1 MNGRKYIG
9 IVVFNQNIDK
19 YSKSKKDSLKRE
31 IYEKMTSNEYFIK
44 NISVGGGQFLSY
56 KNKNIKLKGNKA
68 FVQFKETISPYYDT
82 YKKQSKNKSMFNWA
96 QKNFKKSMN
105 FNKRM
110 FLDDSLKAV
119 KISVKKDNKT
129 KKKTRLRK
137 NSQRSRRKIYRS
149 RRYKLSR
156 RILRRKKNKTKRK
169 NIKYNQKG
177 GGNIMIYINGVQK
190 ISFEM
195 EDNKNIADIKRL
207 LEREHRFNGS
217 ERLIFAGKELEDDK
231 LISELEED
239 GELTLIMIPERF
251 KSKDDGREGGSSES
265 AASAASATTEATVAT
280 VERPIPQRDE
290 ISKITIFIKLPDGR
304 TIHLVDIRFDE
315 YLRNIK
321 RILESEHSFNG
332 SERLIFAGKELED
345 GKQISEY
352 NEYHEN
358 EISLVAR
365 HGKDPLEI
373 NVSRDG
379 KYYVYYCGLPLPPE
393 DIDKDHHCRSLTE
406 KLQELIHSGNIYN
419 LYLSLGSN
427 CLHYMDMKDI
437 YTKCMDGQVRLP
449 RGWGEP
455 RLINKVFII
464 DYGIDIERYK
474 VEVSKYGEAE
484 YEIFN
489 MLWLDDAPELIETL
503 SRFIEYNKTPKD
515 DSGVLGKCLCINYVK
530 FSIHRDENPI
540 FENLIKLFNGV
551 DNFGKNKFD
560 KEYCINNRTLYLDHI
575 YMTGTSTDITLVEF
589 NNKLSVNRQI
599 NPITDINSIDKSLS
613 ILPYYFKITP
623 GPASATEPEIIF

>member
-1 MNGRKYIG
+1 
-9 IVVFNQNIDK
+9 
-19 YSKSKKDSLKRE
+19 
-31 IYEKMTSNEYFIK
+31 
-44 NISVGGGQFLSY
+44 
-56 KNKNIKLKGNKA
+56 
-68 FVQFKETISPYYDT
+68 
-82 YKKQSKNKSMFNWA
+82 
-96 QKNFKKSMN
+96 
-105 FNKRM
+105 
-110 FLDDSLKAV
+110 
-119 KISVKKDNKT
+119 
-129 KKKTRLRK
+129 
-137 NSQRSRRKIYRS
+137 
-149 RRYKLSR
+149 
-156 RILRRKKNKTKRK
+156 
-169 NIKYNQKG
+169 
-177 GGNIMIYINGVQK
+177 MIYINGVQK

-207 LEREHRFNGS
+207 LEREHR
-217 ERLIFAGKELEDDK
+217 
-231 LISELEED
+231 
-239 GELTLIMIPERF
+239 
-251 KSKDDGREGGSSES
+251 
-265 AASAASATTEATVAT
+265 
-280 VERPIPQRDE
+280 
-290 ISKITIFIKLPDGR
+290 
-304 TIHLVDIRFDE
+304 
-315 YLRNIK
+315 
-321 RILESEHSFNG
+321 FNG